1 LIIEY
6 KNNNK
11 KMSIIISKTKRRIE
25 LNNNNI
31 NKFINEFYNKIIER
45 INTIKY
51 KSQNPEI
58 KRISRIIF
66 TEDFKEDFELLIIDL
81 FTKILDEK
89 INNKINIKE
98 DTELVS
104 LYLVG
109 IIDIYRKSFLEY
121 DLKYKTPITD
131 IMIHYFFL
139 IFSEKFFLKFI
150 NENLDQKQTKSIDN
164 RHDIKNLSNSFG
176 VIDKRNFETKNNL
189 GIKNEINLKI
199 RELGNIELKNKAK
212 NKLSIDNYGVKMCVN
227 NN

>member
-1 LIIEY
+1 
-6 KNNNK
+6 
-11 KMSIIISKTKRRIE
+11 MSIIISKTKRRIE